1 MKLGII
7 VLLVLGVVAAG
18 SAALLVGTLS
28 IHSNE
33 AKKADVSKVEVA
45 KAKINMP
52 AMTVI
57 TLSHIETEEIPKD
70 KLPEGKVFSPSQVVG
85 KVLAVSVVEGQVL
98 TDACFVTEGS
108 GAHLASALPYGMRA
122 VSVTL
127 SSKAIPD
134 ELLLYPGCVVDVLVS
149 FRLSSSDR
157 NMGSAISTTML
168 REVQVLAVEGNSV
181 VTKQDVE
188 GEVKAKAKRSNGQVT
203 VTLMVDSKQAEAL
216 QLAID
221 NGNISLAI
229 RNPLDKKMVDAEATV
244 LSQGRLASLA
254 SVLTPAVFSE
264 ANVEEQLSLAEDQNT
279 DTEQVLQNDL
289 NENAMQEAPNNEGQ
303 THDKQVSLLSLLKH
317 SISKQSAL
325 NDGAQQQDSSKSQI
339 TRQQAISDY
348 HGQPRQY
355 PRWGITVIRGSD
367 TSVQELEIPQSNPLE
382 GAR

>member
-1 MKLGII
+1 
-7 VLLVLGVVAAG
+7 
-18 SAALLVGTLS
+18 
-28 IHSNE
+28 
-33 AKKADVSKVEVA
+33 
-45 KAKINMP
+45 
-52 AMTVI
+52 
-57 TLSHIETEEIPKD
+57 
-70 KLPEGKVFSPSQVVG
+70 
-85 KVLAVSVVEGQVL
+85 
-98 TDACFVTEGS
+98 
-108 GAHLASALPYGMRA
+108 AHLASALPYGMRA